1 MAKLCPLRKL
11 IFHYN
16 NGEDVE
22 SFMPCMEDECMW
34 YRRYTN
40 KENEPGICSMAVVNF

>member
-34 YRRYTN
+34 FHN
-40 KENEPGICSMAVVNF
+40 LSSCGEKGICLMVEKIQ